1 MSMGMI
7 GESNHGLDAKGR
19 LIIPIRFRQE
29 LGDKFVLCNGMDHN
43 IDVYP
48 EAEWTKFAEKLAA
61 LPKSNFQARRLRDF
75 YEGSA
80 VVCEMDSQYRIVIP
94 QKLREY
100 AGIDRE
106 VVMIGHTDTVAI
118 WDKAAW
124 DKVNSP
130 EEIDLKEIA
139 EIGELFNI

>member
-80 VVCEMDSQYRIVIP
+80 VVCEMDSSIV
-94 QKLREY
+94 L
-100 AGIDRE
+100 
-106 VVMIGHTDTVAI
+106 
-118 WDKAAW
+118 
-124 DKVNSP
+124 
-130 EEIDLKEIA
+130 
-139 EIGELFNI
+139 